1 MNKYELLKSLQM
13 HLSEIVEE
21 DMTKWEELF
30 DTDQYEEIDMDRNW
44 HYGFASAII
53 KLEELLND

>member
-1 MNKYELLKSLQM
+1 MQM

-21 DMTKWEELF
+21 DMKNWSGLDEFEEDL
-30 DTDQYEEIDMDRNW
+30 DKAW
-44 HYGFASAII
+44 HVGFASAIV